1 MIVFQGEKPVYTR
14 ERDSGM
20 YDIWIYATTKL
31 IAEIPIMLFIPGL
44 FLLITYFAFGLT
56 NSATQFLMY
65 YLVLMLMI
73 QAATAMGYAL
83 SSVFNHETTAVAFA
97 PIVNMPLN
105 LLGGYMINL
114 SNIF

>member
-1 MIVFQGEKPVYTR
+1 MYVR

-31 IAEIPIMLFIPGL
+31 IAETPIMLFVPFL
-44 FLLITYFAFGLT
+44 FLVITYFAIGLQDKF
-56 NSATQFLMY
+56 SAFIGFYVILFF
-65 YLVLMLMI
+65 MI

-83 SSVFNHETTAVAFA
+83 SSVFNHATTAVAFA
-97 PIVNMPLN
+97 PLVNMPLT

-114 SNIF
+114 NGIFQ